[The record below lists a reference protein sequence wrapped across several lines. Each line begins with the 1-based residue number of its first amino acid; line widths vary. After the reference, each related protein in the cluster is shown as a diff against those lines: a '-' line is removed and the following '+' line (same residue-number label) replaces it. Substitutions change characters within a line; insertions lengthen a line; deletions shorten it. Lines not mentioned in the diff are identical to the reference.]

1 MAPNSILKLD
11 RVWTFAMII
20 KFIAQ
25 QAVYVLMDIILS
37 MEYVQDALITDSLIL
52 KPDNVYVILVLILSM
67 INVYQLAWEIK

>member
-1 MAPNSILKLD
+1 
-11 RVWTFAMII
+11 MII

-67 INVYQLAWEIK
+67 INVYQLA